1 VIYRAFFKTVLQRLS
16 PEAAHDLAAG
26 TLRTVAL
33 IPAARTRLRRLT
45 IPDDEL
51 IRVHALGQ
59 TFPSPLGVAA
69 GLDKNAEWFDGL
81 GAVGFGFVEV
91 GTITPRGQQGNP
103 PPTITRILK
112 DKALL
117 NRMGF
122 PNDGALQAAA
132 KLERRSGE
140 TIVGANIGKNRTTPL
155 DAAQADY
162 RAVTA
167 KVAQFADYLV
177 MNVSSPNTPG
187 LRELQTSANLRPL
200 IEGVQDELRQQ
211 RIEIPL
217 LVKISPDMSDE
228 DIDAVAELALELELD
243 GIIATNT
250 TVSRRGM
257 RTTESELAWFE
268 GGGVSG
274 PPLKRR
280 SLEVL
285 RRLHTTTAGRLTL
298 ISVGGIETADDVW
311 ERITAGATLVQAYT
325 GFIYGGPGWPRKVN
339 MDLARKVW
347 ESGAGSIQ
355 DLVGTANKQAAQGS
369 QSQSQPEQTQENP

>member
-16 PEAAHDLAAG
+16 PETAHELAAT
-26 TLRTVAL
+26 TLKTVAL
-33 IPAARTRLRRLT
+33 LPAARARLRRLT

-51 IRVHALGQ
+51 IRVHALGH

-69 GLDKNAEWFDGL
+69 GLDKNADWFDGL

-103 PPTITRILK
+103 APTITRILK

-122 PNDGALQAAA
+122 PNAGALQAAA

-140 TIVGANIGKNRTTPL
+140 TIVGANIGKNRATPL
-155 DAAQADY
+155 DGAQADY

-187 LRELQTSANLRPL
+187 LRELQTTANLRPL
-200 IEGVQDELRQQ
+200 IAGVQDELRQQ

-217 LVKISPDMSDE
+217 LVKISPDMSDA
-228 DIDAVAELALELELD
+228 DIDAVAELALELELA

-250 TVSRRGM
+250 TVSRAGM
-257 RTTESELAWFE
+257 RTPESELAWFE

-285 RRLHTTTAGRLTL
+285 RRLHTITAGRLTL
-298 ISVGGIETADDVW
+298 ISVGGIESADDVW
-311 ERITAGATLVQAYT
+311 ERIAAGATLVQAYT

-339 MDLARKVW
+339 IDLARKVW
-347 ESGAGSIQ
+347 ESGAASIQ
-355 DLVGTANKQAAQGS
+355 DLVGSANNQAAHGS
-369 QSQSQPEQTQENP
+369 QSQS